1 MTFKFEKL
9 EIWKLSVEY
18 IDLIYEIS
26 NQLPKSEDYNLKS
39 QIRRASTSIAL
50 NIAEGSTGQSN
61 PEQSRFLSIALRS
74 LYETVACLHLIKRH
88 NYSKNSELLI
98 QAYKQAETLAC
109 KIQAMRKYL
118 LNSSES
124 VRDQQEEIYLA
135 NDDL

>member
-26 NQLPKSEDYNLKS
+26 NQLSKSEDFNLKS

-88 NYSKNSELLI
+88 NYSKNSKLLI
-98 QAYKQAETLAC
+98 QAYKQAETLAR
-109 KIQAMRKYL
+109 KIQAMRKFFSIAPNL
-118 LNSSES
+118 F
-124 VRDQQEEIYLA
+124 EINRKRY
-135 NDDL
+135 N

>member
-9 EIWKLSVEY
+9 EIWKLYLEY
-18 IDLIYEIS
+18 TDLIYEIL
-26 NQLPKSEDYNLKS
+26 NQLPKSEDFNLKS

-50 NIAEGSTGQSN
+50 NTAEGSTGQSN
-61 PEQSRFLSIALRS
+61 PEQARFLSIAIRS

-88 NYSKNSELLI
+88 NYYKNSELLVK
-98 QAYKQAETLAC
+98 AYKQAETLAR

-118 LNSSES
+118 LNSSKS
-124 VRDQQEEIYLA
+124 FRDQPEEIYLA

>member
-26 NQLPKSEDYNLKS
+26 NQLSKSEDFNLKS

-61 PEQSRFLSIALRS
+61 PEQTRFLSIALRS
-74 LYETVACLHLIKRH
+74 LYETVACLHLIKHH
-88 NYSKNSELLI
+88 NYSKNSEFFV
-98 QAYKQAETLAC
+98 QAYKQAEILAR

-118 LNSSES
+118 LNSTKS
-124 VRDQQEEIYLA
+124 VRDQPEEI
-135 NDDL
+135 